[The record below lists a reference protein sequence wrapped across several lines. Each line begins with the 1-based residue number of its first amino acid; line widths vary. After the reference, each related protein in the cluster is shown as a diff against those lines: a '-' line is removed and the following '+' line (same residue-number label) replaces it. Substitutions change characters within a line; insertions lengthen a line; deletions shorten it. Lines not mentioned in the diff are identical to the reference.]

1 MSKNLSSNQQC
12 IAFLVAE
19 WLENC
24 LKEGI
29 IPEEEKEGIEVAVQC
44 ITGTFSVD
52 PCCSNQRK
60 SLGIDSQTLTSIFE
74 EAQQQTRSSVKISA
88 EFATNITTTCNI
100 NTNDKAK
107 AEDLKT
113 QGNNAMSKKDYSHA
127 IHCYTEALKL
137 FPHDVIYL
145 SNRAAAYSQSGDNH
159 SAVKD
164 AKLALEIDPSYG
176 KAYSRL
182 GHAYY
187 ALGNYKEALEVYEK
201 GLKVDPASEIMKR
214 GLELVKKNVNEQNN
228 ITQEKNSEFENV
240 SKASNTDSSNEI
252 PRGTC
257 EMPDFASMMNN
268 STFMSVA
275 QNLMS
280 SGALNDL
287 LTNPRIAQ
295 MAQNIMSSGQ
305 APNIQDI
312 MADPEMRNI
321 ARGFMGNFGQGNTG
335 NTGGNV
341 EKPFNSN

>member
-1 MSKNLSSNQQC
+1 MSQKFSLNQQC

-29 IPEEEKEGIEVAVQC
+29 IPEEEKEVQC
-44 ITGTFSVD
+44 ISGTFSVD
-52 PCCSNQRK
+52 PCSNEQRK

-74 EAQQQTRSSVKISA
+74 AQQQTRSSVKIST
-88 EFATNITTTCNI
+88 EFTTSISTICNM

-113 QGNNAMSKKDYSHA
+113 QGNNAMSRKDYSHA
-127 IHCYTEALKL
+127 IHCYTEALKF

-159 SAVKD
+159 SAIKD
-164 AKLALEIDPSYG
+164 AKLALEIDPGYG

-187 ALGNYKEALEVYEK
+187 ALGNYKEALEIYEK
-201 GLKVDPASEIMKR
+201 GLKVDPFSETMKR
-214 GLELVKKNVNEQNN
+214 GLELVKKNLGEQSN
-228 ITQEKNSEFENV
+228 IVQEKNLESENT
-240 SKASNTDSSNEI
+240 SKTSNTNSNEI
-252 PRGTC
+252 PRSANGV
-257 EMPDFASMMNN
+257 PDFSSIMNN
-268 STFMSVA
+268 PSFMSLA

-287 LTNPRIAQ
+287 LTNPRVAQ

-305 APNIQDI
+305 TPNIQDI

-321 ARGFMGNFGQGNTG
+321 ARGLMGSFSGENIGNL
-335 NTGGNV
+335 GGNAG
-341 EKPFNSN
+341 KPSDSN